1 MGVSGGLAGVAG
13 VMLGSVYF
21 VSPGSGFTALIFGLI
36 VTILGGLGSLGGTA
50 VAAYAVGLVQS
61 SVSFWLGSQW
71 VLPIL
76 FGAVMLVPR
85 TPSAGARREAD
96 LRGRRVVIR
105 EFVIA
110 AAPPGSREGEKLR
123 TVSRATVGALVLAYA
138 CLIPQISSDY
148 VVGLLILMAIYAIV
162 SMAWNLVFGYGGV
175 LAFGQLAFFAIGGYA
190 AVLANIHLHASPWED
205 IWFGGAVA
213 GVAGLLIGIPSL
225 RLYGPYMILFT
236 LAFQL
241 ALQSLWPNVW
251 TNVTGGSAG
260 LFTGIDTF
268 AVGGAYYITVTAYVA
283 IGLVLL
289 TYLLISLVL
298 RSPIGHA
305 MEALREG
312 RAQAEARGISFFQ
325 HRVILFVISAFLTGV
340 AGGLYAHNNGGVTP
354 AMLDVGLLINI
365 FAMLAL
371 GGIGTQGRTHP
382 RRSDR
387 CLPER
392 HVVSNAAVQP
402 ADLGRDPDR
411 GCDGR
416 AQRYRRAPV
425 SRPAPRSRPASAA
438 SGRTVGARRR
448 DERRRW

>member
-1 MGVSGGLAGVAG
+1 VIGQ
-13 VMLGSVYF
+13 F
-21 VSPGSGFTALIFGLI
+21 V
-36 VTILGGLGSLGGTA
+36 
-50 VAAYAVGLVQS
+50 VAA
-61 SVSFWLGSQW
+61 
-71 VLPIL
+71 
-76 FGAVMLVPR
+76 
-85 TPSAGARREAD
+85 AR
-96 LRGRRVVIR
+96 
-105 EFVIA
+105 
-110 AAPPGSREGEKLR
+110 PGSREGEKLR

-148 VVGLLILMAIYAIV
+148 VVGLVILMAIYAIV
-162 SMAWNLVFGYGGV
+162 NMGWNLVFGYGGV

-190 AVLANIHLHASPWED
+190 AVLANIHWHASPWED

-251 TNVTGGSAG
+251 TNITGGSAG
-260 LFTGIDTF
+260 IFSGIDTF

-289 TYLLISLVL
+289 TYLVISLVL

-340 AGGLYAHNNGGVTP
+340 AGGLYAHNNAGVTP

-371 GGIGTQGRTHP
+371 GGIGTKVGPILGAVIGVYLNDTLSATQQYSQLIWGGILIGVVMVAPSGIVGLLSRVLLLI
-382 RRSDR
+382 RDR
-387 CLPER
+387 LLLPAFAQWAPA
-392 HVVSNAAVQP
+392 AAVSDGGTGP
-402 ADLGRDPDR
+402 AATRFVEKRPGVLRKG
-411 GCDGR
+411 DG
-416 AQRYRRAPV
+416 
-425 SRPAPRSRPASAA
+425 
-438 SGRTVGARRR
+438 
-448 DERRRW
+448 